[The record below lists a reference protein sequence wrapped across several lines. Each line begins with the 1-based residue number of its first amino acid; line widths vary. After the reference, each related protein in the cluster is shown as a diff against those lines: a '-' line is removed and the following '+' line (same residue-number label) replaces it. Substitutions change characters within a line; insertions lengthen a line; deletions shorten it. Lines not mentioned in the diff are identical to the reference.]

1 MSWLA
6 ILLRFSRPHTVIA
19 TSTQVLTLYL
29 ISGGL
34 RPGGP
39 AALLLLLLTL
49 VSALAV
55 NFYIVGLNQ
64 ITDIEIDKLNKP
76 DLPIAAGDLSP
87 RDAYRIVAVA
97 GTLGLV
103 LAWLGGPILL
113 STLGAIVLIGT
124 AYSLPL
130 VRLKRFP
137 IWAALSI
144 AVARGL
150 LANLGVALHFHL
162 SLGNPIPLL
171 ALTMLGVFFFGFAI
185 VIALYK
191 DLPDTVGDRAFAIE
205 TFTTRFGPR
214 RVLLLG
220 QLILTF
226 SYLLPIML
234 GLAGLPRPEAFF
246 LLLSHLAVVALFWLI
261 SSRVDLTSHAAIKRF
276 YMFIWLLFYTEFVLL
291 SIYGTV
297 WRVA

>member
-1 MSWLA
+1 MSRLA
-6 ILLRFSRPHTVIA
+6 VLLRFSRPHTIVA
-19 TSTQVLTLYL
+19 TSTQVLTLFL

-49 VSALAV
+49 ISALAV
-55 NFYIVGLNQ
+55 NLYIVGLNQ

-76 DLPIAAGDLSP
+76 ELPIAAGDLTP
-87 RDAYRIVAVA
+87 HGAYRIVAVA

-103 LAWLGGPILL
+103 LAWLGGPVLL
-113 STLGAIVLIGT
+113 ATLGAILLIGT

-162 SLGNPIPLL
+162 SLGNPIPLP
-171 ALTMLGVFFFGFAI
+171 ALIMLGVFFFGFAI

-191 DLPDTVGDRAFAIE
+191 DLPDIVGDRAFAIE

-226 SYLLPIML
+226 SYMLPIVL
-234 GLAGLPRPEAFF
+234 GLVGLPQPEALF
-246 LLLSHLAVVALFWLI
+246 LLLSHLAVVGLFWLI
-261 SSRVDLTSHAAIKRF
+261 SSRVDLASHAAIKRF

-297 WRVA
+297 WSVA